1 MSYDVYIGKHSHNYT
16 SNMSGLFNEIIHDE
30 DNEFNEGLHVLHG
43 LNGCQAL
50 PILKEAL
57 QQAHYHD
64 HIEGFDPTN
73 GWGTAH
79 GGLMFLARIAID
91 CAMNPY
97 ETIKVHY

>member
-1 MSYDVYIGKHSHNYT
+1 MSYDVYIGNESHNYT
-16 SNMSGLFNEIIHDE
+16 SNMSGLFNEIILDE
-30 DNEFNEGLHVLHG
+30 SKEFDKGLHVI
-43 LNGCQAL
+43 NGMSGYQTV

-57 QQAHYHD
+57 RRAHYHD
-64 HIEGFDPTN
+64 HIEGFDAAN

-97 ETIKVHY
+97 ETITISY